1 MRNNQPV
8 TPKEVTYSDDIR
20 IISMTD
26 MQGNITFIN
35 RDFVQISGFSEE
47 ELIGSPHNIVRHP
60 DMPAAAY
67 TDMWQTI
74 KSGNTWRGLVKNRC
88 KSGDHYWV
96 DAYVMPVVQYGKTVG
111 YQSVR
116 SKPSREQVAEAE
128 ALYAKLRQDPGLK
141 MPHTSSWRD
150 WSLNLKGGI
159 LGGAVAA
166 TSAILLVQDITSI
179 FTDPESGGANFFTL
193 LHLINL
199 VGCVGI
205 LGYWYYGISAPIK
218 RCAQYLVDIANGDL
232 TAMLPKSS
240 QDEIGKVL
248 LATRMIQS
256 RLLAIFGRFG
266 EACMTLSASSEQLA
280 SSSEHTLNSMY
291 SQQGETSQVAT
302 AMQQMSATVREVAG
316 NTEHAAREAQSA
328 LEATQNGQQVVQEA
342 RGVITQLAQEVER
355 TGEVV
360 ANVATHSQQISTIT
374 DVISSIAEQTNLLA
388 LNAAIE
394 AARAG
399 EQGRGFAVVA
409 DEVRSL
415 AGRTQQAT
423 GEIRTMIERL
433 RGEVG
438 HAVEVMQLSRKKA
451 DNAVEGIDLT
461 EQALCQITDS
471 VHRLSEMNNQIAT
484 AADEQSTVANEMS
497 QNVENI
503 SGLALTAREDAGQ
516 VAQSSK
522 HLTLLASNLQK
533 SANQFKLG
541 GDNLDFIAA
550 RDAHLKWLK
559 ELESYLNGAPHGLSK
574 EAITNHRSCM
584 LGRWY
589 YGVGMQKYGGLSQ
602 MRALEAPHAELHRL
616 AAAILKLHD
625 SGHTTEARQ
634 KLAELRRTSETIVSL
649 LDQLKRVIKDN

>member
-8 TPKEVTYSDDIR
+8 TQKEVTYSENIR

-26 MQGNITFIN
+26 LQSNITFIN

-74 KSGNTWRGLVKNRC
+74 KSGNTWRALVKNRC
-88 KSGDHYWV
+88 KNGDHYWV
-96 DAYVMPVVQYGKTVG
+96 DAYVVPIVQYGKTVG

-128 ALYAKLRQDPGLK
+128 ALYAKMRQDPSLK
-141 MPHTSSWRD
+141 MPHSSSWHD

-159 LGGAVAA
+159 LGGLVAA
-166 TSAILLVQDITSI
+166 TSAILLAHDLSSL
-179 FTDPESGGANFFTL
+179 FADEGSGGVNFFTL

-199 VGCVGI
+199 LGSVGVM
-205 LGYWYYGISAPIK
+205 LYLYYGISAPIK

-232 TAMLPKSS
+232 TAMLPKGN

-266 EACMTLSASSEQLA
+266 EACMTLAASSEQLA
-280 SSSEHTLNSMY
+280 AASDHTLNSMY

-438 HAVEVMQLSRKKA
+438 HAVEVMQHSRKKA
-451 DNAVEGIDLT
+451 DSAVEGIDLT

-497 QNVENI
+497 QSVENI

-522 HLTLLASNLQK
+522 HLTELAGNLQK

-541 GDNLDFIAA
+541 GDNLDFVAA
-550 RDAHLKWLK
+550 RDAHIKWLK
-559 ELESYLNGAPHGLSK
+559 NLESYLNGDTHAVSR
-574 EAITNHRSCM
+574 EAITDHRRCL

-589 YGVGMQKYGGLSQ
+589 YCVGMQKYGELGQ
-602 MRALEAPHAELHRL
+602 MRALEAPHVELHSQ
-616 AAAILKLHD
+616 AAAILKLHE
-625 SGHTTEARQ
+625 SGRTAEARQ
-634 KLAELRRTSETIVSL
+634 KLAELRRTSESIVTK
-649 LDQLKRVIKDN
+649 LDQLKRVMKDN

>member
-1 MRNNQPV
+1 MRNNQPI
-8 TPKEVTYSDDIR
+8 TQKEVTFSDDIR

-26 MQGNITFIN
+26 LQSNITFIN
-35 RDFVQISGFSEE
+35 RDFLQISGFTEE
-47 ELIGSPHNIVRHP
+47 ELIGSPHNMVRHP
-60 DMPAAAY
+60 DMPPAAY
-67 TDMWQTI
+67 ADMWQTI
-74 KSGNTWRGLVKNRC
+74 KSGNTWRALVKNRC
-88 KSGDHYWV
+88 KNGDHYWV
-96 DAYVMPVVQYGKTVG
+96 DAYVMPIVQYGKTVG

-128 ALYAKLRQDPGLK
+128 ALYAKLRQDPSLK
-141 MPHTSSWRD
+141 MPHTSSWHD

-159 LGGAVAA
+159 LGGAVIA
-166 TSAILLVQDITSI
+166 TSALLLAHDLSSLFADQ
-179 FTDPESGGANFFTL
+179 ESGGVNFFTL
-193 LHLINL
+193 LHLLNL
-199 VGCVGI
+199 LGSVGVM
-205 LGYWYYGISAPIK
+205 LYLHYAISAPIK
-218 RCAQYLVDIANGDL
+218 RCAHFLTDIANGDL
-232 TAMLPKSS
+232 TAMLPKGN

-266 EACMTLSASSEQLA
+266 EACLTLSASSEQLA
-280 SSSEHTLNSMY
+280 STSDHTLNSMY

-316 NTEHAAREAQSA
+316 NTEQAAREAQSA

-438 HAVEVMQLSRKKA
+438 HAVEVMQHSRKKA
-451 DNAVEGIDLT
+451 DSAVEGIDLT

-503 SGLALTAREDAGQ
+503 SGLAQTAREDAEQ

-522 HLTLLASNLQK
+522 HLTELAGNLQK

-541 GDNLDFIAA
+541 GDNLDFVAA
-550 RDAHLKWLK
+550 RDAHLKWFK
-559 ELESYLNGAPHGLSK
+559 ELESYLNGAPRGLSK
-574 EAITNHRSCM
+574 EALTDHKSCI

-602 MRALEAPHAELHRL
+602 MRALEAPHAELHRQV
-616 AAAILKLHD
+616 AAILSLHD
-625 SGHTTEARQ
+625 SGHTAEARQ